1 MISSDAWQLLSAS
14 EERTDDLR
22 LQSKG
27 RRDPILLL
35 NIIFLATKAA
45 PQHFKSDIPAA
56 HQLVTR
62 VAAL

>member
-35 NIIFLATKAA
+35 NIIFLA

-56 HQLVTR
+56 RQLVTR